1 MGDNTKILQEFGK
14 AFIPER
20 FMGKPIRANLRSYL
34 LKAGYKEVPY
44 SFFGLLFLAT
54 AAITY
59 FIFIPF
65 IYPELQGMGMLSVFI
80 LTFVLWALV
89 QLILV
94 TIIIFIIYFFL
105 NIKIYKRTKEIEST
119 LPDFLVLVSTNL
131 KGGLSLDKAL
141 WAGIR
146 PEFGLLATEMTIV
159 SKRVMTG
166 SDLTEALN
174 EFAVKYDAPLVR
186 RNLSLIIGEIQSGG
200 KIVTVIDKVIE
211 TMRKTKALKT
221 EMSSSTLS
229 YMIFIGVVV
238 VLVSPA
244 LFALSFQLLEIIMDF
259 TSSLGGSLSGS
270 GGGGVGGMNMAS
282 IDFNVQIDKSHFKNF
297 SMMALGVIGICSSM
311 IISIIEKGD
320 IKGGLKYI
328 PAFTL
333 SSIIIYLISMIL
345 LQSLFGGMVT

>member
-1 MGDNTKILQEFGK
+1 MGDKKKALHEFGK

-20 FMGKPIRANLRSYL
+20 FMGKPIRANLRNYL
-34 LKAGYKEVPY
+34 LKAGYNEVPY

-65 IYPELQGMGMLSVFI
+65 IYPELQGMSMLAVFL
-80 LTFVLWALV
+80 LTFLLWAV
-89 QLILV
+89 IQLTLV
-94 TIIIFIIYFFL
+94 TIVIFIVYFFI
-105 NIKIYKRTKEIEST
+105 NIKIYKRTKEIEDA

-174 EFAVKYDAPLVR
+174 EFATKYDAPRVR
-186 RNLSLIIGEIQSGG
+186 RNFSLIIGEIESGG

-211 TMRKTKALKT
+211 TMRKTKALKS
-221 EMSSSTLS
+221 EMTSSTLS

-238 VLVSPA
+238 ILVSPA
-244 LFALSFQLLEIIMDF
+244 LFALSFQLLQIIMDF
-259 TSSLGGSLSGS
+259 TSSLGGSLSGGS
-270 GGGGVGGMNMAS
+270 GGGIAGMSMSS
-282 IDFNVQIDKSHFKNF
+282 IDFNVQIDKNHFKRF

-328 PAFTL
+328 PAFTI
-333 SSIIIYLISMIL
+333 SSIIVYLISMVL
-345 LQSLFGGMVT
+345 LQSVFGGMAP